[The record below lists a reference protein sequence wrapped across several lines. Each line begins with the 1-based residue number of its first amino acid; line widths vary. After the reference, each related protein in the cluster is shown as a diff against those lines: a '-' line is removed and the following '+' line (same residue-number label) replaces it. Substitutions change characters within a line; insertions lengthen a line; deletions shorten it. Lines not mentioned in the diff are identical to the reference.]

1 MAEQIHPRVRQV
13 RQQDRG
19 ILDAFGMT
27 VTRALDGVCEA
38 QCEVPASLVN
48 AAGFGHG
55 SIAFSL
61 MDTACAYAIGST
73 EHRGVT
79 VNANVTYVRG
89 LTGGARANS
98 RVEIVSRSRRVATLT
113 GQVWVATADG
123 DQELAAHGTFVFQ
136 IIEVRE

>member
-1 MAEQIHPRVRQV
+1 MADRIHPRVQLTLE
-13 RQQDRG
+13 QDRG

-27 VTRALDGVCEA
+27 VTRAQDGVCEA
-38 QCEVPASLVN
+38 QCEVPATLVN

-61 MDTACAYAIGST
+61 LDTACAYAIGST

-89 LTGGARANS
+89 LTAGARAS
-98 RVEIVSRSRRVATLT
+98 ARVEIASRSRRVATLT
-113 GQVWVATADG
+113 GKVYLETQGQAP
-123 DQELAAHGTFVFQ
+123 QLAAHGTFVFQ
-136 IIEVRE
+136 LIEVRQ